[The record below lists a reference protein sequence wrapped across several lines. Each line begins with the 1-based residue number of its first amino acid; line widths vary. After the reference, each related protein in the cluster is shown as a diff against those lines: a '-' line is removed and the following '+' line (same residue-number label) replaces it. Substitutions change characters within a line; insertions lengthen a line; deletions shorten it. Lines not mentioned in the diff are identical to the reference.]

1 MKIIQVIDGYKKG
14 DGVGNVVAAIDEF
27 LKKNHYETSIC
38 SRQLEYGDID
48 TEIFGSDTV
57 VFYHL
62 ALLMDPIIKYLKCR
76 KVLIFHNITEPYLL
90 EGADE
95 EKRLWSSAGLFD
107 TANTADYFDM
117 AITFSEY
124 SKKCLMDMGW
134 RSRDIFVLPILVRFG
149 HFSQEPSKEIIEKYR
164 NDSVNILFTGR
175 VYPNKKH
182 EDVIAAFA
190 AYKEQYQKNA
200 KLFLVGSIGGG
211 NYYPSLLAYA
221 EKLGILED
229 VIFPGHV
236 SFGEYLAYY
245 LIADLYLCMSAHEGF
260 CIPLVEAMYFH
271 IPIIAH
277 ASTAVPD
284 TLAGSGILVHTRSPE
299 AVAKTMNLVL
309 ENSTYRQEIIEGQN
323 IRLKQLRPE
332 ILEEQYLKI
341 LKRVVNE
348 LSIINQFGITDITD
362 ESFANQF
369 DTHDKNIANRC
380 GTANESIVNRFGA
393 ADNSYGSIEK
403 SAGKYQFFLTSNILE
418 QVEQRSVYREK
429 YVVYGAGAAGTRL
442 YKTLKRS
449 CPEEKL
455 ILCDS
460 YKSGIYDP
468 EAGCTILSPDEA
480 VESGREGSFIISIQ
494 DKRILLEI
502 ALFLTE
508 QGIRKGQILIYDKLN
523 NQIL

>member
-1 MKIIQVIDGYKKG
+1 MKIIQVVDGYKSG
-14 DGVGNVVAAIDEF
+14 DGVGNVIAAMDELF
-27 LKKNHYETSIC
+27 KKNRYETQIC
-38 SRQLEYGDID
+38 NRQLEYEDID
-48 TEIFGSDTV
+48 SEKFGSDTI

-62 ALLMDPIIKYLKCR
+62 ALLTDPILKHLRCK
-76 KVLIFHNITEPYLL
+76 KVLIFHNITEPDFL

-95 EKRLWSSAGLFD
+95 EKRIWCSAGLFD
-107 TANTADYFDM
+107 TAKTADYFDK

-124 SKKCLMDMGW
+124 SKKCLMEMGW

-149 HFSQEPSKEIIEKYR
+149 QFSQKPSKEIIEKYR

-200 KLFLVGSIGGG
+200 KLFLIGSIGGG

-221 EKLGILED
+221 EKLGVSED
-229 VIFPGHV
+229 VVFPGHV

-284 TLAGSGILVHTRSPE
+284 TLAGSGVLVHTRSPE
-299 AVAKTMNLVL
+299 AVARTMNLVL
-309 ENSTYRQEIIEGQN
+309 ENSTYRQEIIDGQN
-323 IRLKQLRPE
+323 IRLKQLQPKA
-332 ILEEQYLKI
+332 LEEQYLRI
-341 LKRVVNE
+341 LKKVINE
-348 LSIINQFGITDITD
+348 LSTANQFSISD
-362 ESFANQF
+362 ESIANQF
-369 DTHDKNIANRC
+369 DTIDESIANR
-380 GTANESIVNRFGA
+380 FGIG
-393 ADNSYGSIEK
+393 DSSYDSIEK
-403 SAGKYQFFLTSNILE
+403 AAGKYQFSLVSNILE

-429 YVVYGAGAAGTRL
+429 YVVYGAGAAGMRL
-442 YKTLKRS
+442 YKALKRS

-460 YKSGIYDP
+460 YKSGVYDP

-494 DKRILLEI
+494 DKRILLEK